1 MPAKSKKQQ
10 RFMAAVANNPKF
22 AKKVGVPKSVGE
34 EFMKK
39 PRKKPVKKY
48 QAGGDLRS
56 TLGQITQGTLP
67 STPITGGMPQ
77 TPSLPNMPFSGS
89 SGGATGAVKDI
100 LSSGERAMGELS
112 TASKAIGAGS
122 GSSGIGPFLPDST
135 NTTPALFKKGGKVKK
150 PSKPK
155 AKTRKSSGTKVRGAG
170 KATKGVRAAKMVS
183 MKGS

>member
-22 AKKVGVPKSVGE
+22 AKKVGIPKSVGE

-77 TPSLPNMPFSGS
+77 TPSSPMISPTFSS
-89 SGGATGAVKDI
+89 TGGATGAVKDI

-122 GSSGIGPFLPDST
+122 GSSGIGPDYA

-170 KATKGVRAAKMVS
+170 KATKGVRPAKMVS